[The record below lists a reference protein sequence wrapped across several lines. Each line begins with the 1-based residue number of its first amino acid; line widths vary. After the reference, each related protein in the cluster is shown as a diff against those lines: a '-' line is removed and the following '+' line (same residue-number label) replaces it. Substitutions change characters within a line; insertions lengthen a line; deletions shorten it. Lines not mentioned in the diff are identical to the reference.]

1 MSQTDYDTDFYA
13 WTQAQAA
20 ALRAKDWQAFDLA
33 NLAEEI
39 ESLGKRD
46 RRTLESS
53 LKILL
58 LHLLKWTYQSQER
71 RRRGR
76 SWRSSIANARDA
88 IEHVLRDSPSLRR
101 ALPEALT
108 WAYPRARRQA
118 HDQTGLAL
126 STFPDAC
133 PWTLEQLE
141 DLDFMPEGVE
151 DDTR

>member
-1 MSQTDYDTDFYA
+1 MSRTDYDTDFYA

-20 ALRAKDWQAFDLA
+20 ALRTKDWQAFDLA

-58 LHLLKWTYQSQER
+58 LHLLKWTYQSHER
-71 RRRGR
+71 GRRGR

-88 IEHVLRDSPSLRR
+88 IEHVLRDSPSLRANLR
-101 ALPEALT
+101 LVDANCQRPLHNTSAPLGV
-108 WAYPRARRQA
+108 RR
-118 HDQTGLAL
+118 L
-126 STFPDAC
+126 
-133 PWTLEQLE
+133 LE
-141 DLDFMPEGVE
+141 PCI
-151 DDTR
+151 R